1 MWSGPRNLSTALMRS
16 FENRKDTEVYDEP
29 FYAYYLNKT
38 NLDHPMKKEIIQ
50 HYSVSQNKIIKN
62 ITSVTKKNKIFYQKH
77 MTHHIIKNTKI
88 NWISEGYNCFLI
100 RHPAK
105 VINSYIKKNTLK
117 NIDDIGYKNSD
128 SILKN
133 PKKILSKFCK
143 ELNIRFTKKMLSWPK
158 GKRKS
163 DGIWSKIWYK
173 NVELSNTFT
182 SFKEEKINVPNK
194 YLGIYKEALKYYD
207 KMNKYSI

>member
-1 MWSGPRNLSTALMRS
+1 MIRIAVLGGIGSGKTYIAKLFNFPVFNADL
-16 FENRKDTEVYDEP
+16 EV
-29 FYAYYLNKT
+29 A
-38 NLDHPMKKEIIQ
+38 
-50 HYSVSQNKIIKN
+50 KI
-62 ITSVTKKNKIFYQKH
+62 
-77 MTHHIIKNTKI
+77 
-88 NWISEGYNCFLI
+88 
-100 RHPAK
+100 
-105 VINSYIKKNTLK
+105 
-117 NIDDIGYKNSD
+117 YKNNKQCFKK
-128 SILKN
+128 LKKRPN
-133 PKKILSKFCK
+133 YNKKLLSKFCK

-173 NVELSNTFT
+173 NVELSNKFT